1 MVSAELLQVAC
12 DISIPVAAGSL
23 TAYAVLFIGARV
35 AKLFQSFNDPK

>member
-1 MVSAELLQVAC
+1 MVSSELLQIAS

-23 TAYAVLFIGARV
+23 TAYAVLSLGARI